1 MINRL
6 ELEKY
11 KAQNLCDCDKNAL
24 ADLRDITVD
33 KGKSVYERTQNF
45 LDQVHNPYLFKVGDI
60 AVKVSYGTGKE
71 FCKAFSDAIATS

>member
-6 ELEKY
+6 ELERY
-11 KAQNLCDCDKNAL
+11 KAQNLCDCDKSTL

-33 KGKSVYERTQNF
+33 KGKSVYERTQSF
-45 LDQVHNPYLFKVGDI
+45 LAQVHNPYMFKVGDI
-60 AVKVSYGTGKE
+60 AIKVSYGSGKE